1 MADRLVHAAVALH
14 RLDGPRPAERGGD
27 PQDPGAG
34 AEVED
39 ASPRASI
46 GGRSA
51 GQRRQAQ
58 LGGGME
64 PGSESR
70 AGIDHE
76 RCRGVRCRGG
86 CRGLPGGKDSAEAG
100 DIDRPVAGA
109 ELGLPVVGLLVTDA
123 ADVAAVER
131 PEACCG
137 GAGARF
143 VSKPEC
149 GGDRVAGRHPVTVG
163 IARSGV
169 EHHCA

>member
-1 MADRLVHAAVALH
+1 MGH
-14 RLDGPRPAERGGD
+14 
-27 PQDPGAG
+27 
-34 AEVED
+34 
-39 ASPRASI
+39 
-46 GGRSA
+46 
-51 GQRRQAQ
+51 
-58 LGGGME
+58 
-64 PGSESR
+64 
-70 AGIDHE
+70 
-76 RCRGVRCRGG
+76 
-86 CRGLPGGKDSAEAG
+86 GLPGGKDSAEAG

-143 VSKPEC
+143 VSKPES

-169 EHHCA
+169 EHHCARGDAGRECLVGIERALMDAGQARPVEELPDEKEKIVTRQRLARMKRHPVGNRDIDDPAGVGGRFHRWFPRVGWP

>member
-1 MADRLVHAAVALH
+1 VADRLVDARIALH

-46 GGRSA
+46 AWRSP

-58 LGGGME
+58 PGGGVE

-76 RCRGVRCRGG
+76 RSWGVR
-86 CRGLPGGKDSAEAG
+86 
-100 DIDRPVAGA
+100 
-109 ELGLPVVGLLVTDA
+109 
-123 ADVAAVER
+123 
-131 PEACCG
+131 
-137 GAGARF
+137 
-143 VSKPEC
+143 
-149 GGDRVAGRHPVTVG
+149 
-163 IARSGV
+163 
-169 EHHCA
+169 